1 MLRGWAAIG
10 RAGQRVSEPVSFP
23 PADGLVA
30 IIGAGTMGRG
40 VALAAAR
47 RGMSVLLYDNDDT
60 RLRDVTS
67 DVQQRLARDE
77 RDGKSAAGGD
87 VISAEALETAVREA
101 DVVIEAVPEI
111 TDIKVPVLRDIHR
124 TARPDSI
131 LATNTSTISI
141 GQLAESAECTGRLIG
156 MHFFNPAERMPLVE
170 IIVTPA
176 TPAARLAEGLEF
188 VRLLEKTAIVVN
200 DSPGFVAGRLGLI
213 LGNEAMRML
222 EEGVAPADA
231 IDAAMRLG
239 YNHPMG
245 PLELADLVGLDARL
259 NNLKALHAGLEEE
272 RFRPPEVLVRM
283 VGNRQ
288 LGRKTGQGFYRYDE
302 SGRRVQDAAMD

>member
-1 MLRGWAAIG
+1 M
-10 RAGQRVSEPVSFP
+10 
-23 PADGLVA
+23 VA
-30 IIGAGTMGRG
+30 VIGAGTMGRG

-47 RGMSVLLYDNDDT
+47 RGMSVLLYDNDGN

-67 DVQQRLARDE
+67 EVQQRLARDK
-77 RDGKSAAGGD
+77 RDGESAAGGD
-87 VISAEALETAVREA
+87 VRSAEALETAVREA

-124 TARPDSI
+124 AARPDSI
-131 LATNTSTISI
+131 LATNTSTMSI
-141 GQLAESAECTGRLIG
+141 VQLAESAECTGRLIG

-176 TPAARLAEGLEF
+176 TPATRLAEGQEF

-200 DSPGFVAGRLGLI
+200 DSPGFVASRLGLI

-222 EEGVAPADA
+222 EEGVAHADA

-259 NNLKALHAGLEEE
+259 NNLKALHAGLGEE

-302 SGRRVQDAAMD
+302 SGRRVQDAAMY